1 MLLKHEI
8 VIIKEEVVKT
18 LRSKTV
24 LMIILT
30 IGLICWSV
38 SQAVQEKKKQ
48 SQDNQSKHVIITPV
62 EINWVDAP
70 PSVPSGAKIAVLEGD
85 PTKPGLF
92 TMRIK
97 FPAGYKIL
105 SHWHPAVEHATVISG
120 SLNIGIGDKFDP
132 AKAKE
137 LPTGSFSM
145 MPAKMHHFA
154 WVKEETVIQVH
165 GIGPW
170 GINYV
175 NQSDDPRN
183 KK

>member
-1 MLLKHEI
+1 MKILSGRFLFI
-8 VIIKEEVVKT
+8 VMFV
-18 LRSKTV
+18 
-24 LMIILT
+24 LT
-30 IGLICWSV
+30 IGLIGWFV
-38 SQAVQEKKKQ
+38 TQAAQEKRMQ
-48 SQDNQSKHVIITPV
+48 PHSNQLEHVMVTP
-62 EINWVDAP
+62 NGLDWVDAP
-70 PSVPSGAKIAVLEGD
+70 PSVPPGAKLAILEGD

-97 FPAGYKIL
+97 FPAGYKIPP
-105 SHWHPAVEHATVISG
+105 HWHPAVEHATVISG
-120 SLNIGIGDKFDP
+120 ALNIGIGDKFDP

-137 LPTGSFSM
+137 LPAGSFSM
-145 MPAKMHHFA
+145 MPAKTHHFA

-175 NQSDDPRN
+175 NPSDDPRN